1 MEDRTRILEAALEAA
16 ANAIVITD
24 TKGSILWVNNAFTR
38 QTGYERQDVLGQ
50 NPRLLKSGRQDPAF
64 YTDLWQAITSGRVWR
79 GVLLN
84 RRKDGGEY
92 PEEMTITPVRGEGG
106 DITHFIAI
114 KEDITD
120 RRRAEEA
127 MLEKEKL
134 ESIGA
139 LAAGIAHDFNNLL
152 TVVLGH
158 TALAVHQLGRNHP
171 VGSQLQRAME
181 ATEKAA
187 DITRQLLAYA
197 RKGQYKQENLDINGL
212 LRENQRQIATLLGT
226 NIRLS
231 LDLAPDVPIVSADPV
246 RVRQVLFDLVVNA
259 RDAIQEIR
267 ADRSNS
273 QDCAVTIA
281 TGSRAITPDS
291 DLTGYQANAVPAPG
305 LYASLRISDT
315 GPGMDPDIVT
325 RIFDP
330 FFSTKFVGRGLG
342 LAAVLGIVLVHRGG
356 LQVVSEPGKG
366 TAFTVLL
373 PAESADDRT
382 QAREPGCWQEARGES
397 RSTPASLT
405 KP

>member
-1 MEDRTRILEAALEAA
+1 MEERTRILEAALEAA

-38 QTGYERQDVLGQ
+38 QTGYEREEVLGK

-64 YTDLWQAITSGRVWR
+64 YADLWQAITSGRVWR

-84 RRKDGGEY
+84 RRKDGAEY
-92 PEEMTITPVRGEGG
+92 PEEMTITPVRGLNG

-127 MLEKEKL
+127 TLEKGKL
-134 ESIGA
+134 ESLGD

-152 TVVLGH
+152 TIVLGH
-158 TALAVHQLGRNHP
+158 TAMAVHQLGRSHP
-171 VGSQLQRAME
+171 VGAQLQRAIE

-197 RKGQYKQENLDINGL
+197 RKGQYRQENLDINGL
-212 LRENQRQIATLLGT
+212 VRENQRQIATLLGT
-226 NIRLS
+226 QIQLS
-231 LDLAPDVPIVSADPV
+231 FDLAPDVPSVSADPA
-246 RVRQVLFDLVVNA
+246 RVRHVLFDLVVNA
-259 RDAIQEIR
+259 RDAIEEIR
-267 ADRSNS
+267 ADRSSGQNH
-273 QDCAVTIA
+273 AVTIA
-281 TGSRAITPDS
+281 TGSRVITAGS
-291 DLTGYQANAVPAPG
+291 DLSGYQANAVPAPG
-305 LYASLRISDT
+305 VYASLRISDS
-315 GPGMDPDIVT
+315 GPGMNPDILT

-342 LAAVLGIVLVHRGG
+342 LAAVLGTVLVHRGG
-356 LQVVSEPGKG
+356 LQVESRPGIG

-373 PAESADDRT
+373 PADGPHGQTEAHEGGHSLEA
-382 QAREPGCWQEARGES
+382 QAALRPVQG
-397 RSTPASLT
+397 T
-405 KP
+405 

>member
-16 ANAIVITD
+16 ANAVVITD
-24 TKGSILWVNNAFTR
+24 TKGSILWVNNAFIR
-38 QTGYERQDVLGQ
+38 QTGYERQDVLGK

-64 YTDLWQAITSGRVWR
+64 YTELWRTITSGGVWR

-106 DITHFIAI
+106 EITHFIAI

-134 ESIGA
+134 ESLGA

-197 RKGQYKQENLDINGL
+197 RKGQYKQEDLDINGL
-212 LRENQRQIATLLGT
+212 LRENQRQIAALLGT
-226 NIRLS
+226 HIQLRFDLS
-231 LDLAPDVPIVSADPV
+231 ADVPIISADPA
-246 RVRQVLFDLVVNA
+246 RVRQVLFDLVINA
-259 RDAIQEIR
+259 RDAIEEIR
-267 ADRSNS
+267 ADRSGS
-273 QDCAVTIA
+273 QNYVVTIA
-281 TGSRAITPDS
+281 TGSREITPGS

-305 LYASLRISDT
+305 IYASMRISDT
-315 GPGMDPDIVT
+315 GPGMDPDILT
-325 RIFDP
+325 KIFDP
-330 FFSTKFVGRGLG
+330 FFSTKFLGRGLG
-342 LAAVLGIVLVHRGG
+342 LASVLGIVLVHRGG
-356 LQVVSEPGKG
+356 LQVVSRPGVG

-373 PAESADDRT
+373 PVEGRQDPRETRNDGRTTEARAESR
-382 QAREPGCWQEARGES
+382 PIP
-397 RSTPASLT
+397 TP
-405 KP
+405 